1 LKVLLF
7 GATGM
12 VRRGILRGRL
22 LDPEVAEVLS
32 IVRSPSGVI
41 HPKLREIR
49 HADFLD
55 DSAIEGPLLKR
66 LAPNAV
72 TSTEQAGRAMLKV
85 ARRGAPKPVLEP
97 ADINQL

>member
-1 LKVLLF
+1 MLLF

-12 VRRGILRGRL
+12 VGQGVLRECL
-22 LDPEVAEVLS
+22 LDPGVDQVLS
-32 IVRSPSGVI
+32 IVRSPSGAT
-41 HPKLREIR
+41 HEKLKEIR

-66 LAPNAV
+66 LAPDAV
-72 TSTEQAGRAMLKV
+72 TSTEQVGRAMLKV